1 MNETT
6 YTLSEIRAAFAAV
19 RAVID
24 DIGGAGAAE
33 TERFLMTDVENDVT
47 AFLRGRAPWAAGTVD
62 VDAATDMAAGREAD
76 DEALFA
82 SRHYG
87 WLAANGVW

>member
-1 MNETT
+1 MNET
-6 YTLSEIRAAFAAV
+6 YTLSEIRTAFAAV

-76 DEALFA
+76 DDEALFA
-82 SRHYG
+82 SQHYG

>member
-1 MNETT
+1 MSVIPPKLNELIELVEAEDAERERRVREAT
-6 YTLSEIRAAFAAV
+6 EAQEAGKAAY
-19 RAVID
+19 I
-24 DIGGAGAAE
+24 
-33 TERFLMTDVENDVT
+33 
-47 AFLRGRAPWAAGTVD
+47 
-62 VDAATDMAAGREAD
+62 AAGREAD